1 MSQYL
6 SAFAFL
12 LMVMSPPLIPVV
24 VTVVHRASVGI
35 RAVANRRRTEQAA
48 SLA

>member
-1 MSQYL
+1 MSQYF

-24 VTVVHRASVGI
+24 VTVVHRVSVGI